1 MIETIE
7 TGAPKTP
14 FMKVGDRIE
23 VEMLDPDGRSLFGR
37 ISQRVVAPPAS

>member
-14 FMKVGDRIE
+14 FLKHGDR
-23 VEMLDPDGRSLFGR
+23 VEIDMAGRR
-37 ISQRVVAPPAS
+37 A

>member
-23 VEMLDPDGRSLFGR
+23 IEMRGADGRSIFGQ
-37 ISQRVVAPPAS
+37 ISQRVVAPA